1 MKEKLK
7 KIYKKLPIE
16 FSFTS
21 YKIIFIFLFPVFGVI
36 YHRIRDKNA
45 NDNNEY
51 FYIQLYFISYLFS
64 LIPLI
69 IYLIKYHNQKE
80 KSNENLDAPQNNEES
95 NLNQNVIQQEKEKQ
109 QKHHILIGLLIIIF
123 LCIDAVIFRH
133 FDFEGTTDKKT
144 IGLVYKI
151 PILLALSIFILKYKF
166 YKHHYITIAINIM
179 TLITKYSLSII
190 QSNAGEYIKM
200 HIWKYFLF
208 ALSHSFLLVAG
219 KYIMDKYIINPYILM
234 ALIGTI
240 VTFIFISI
248 ATIKYFITSESEIFS
263 GFTNYIVSFPT
274 CLLFM
279 ADIISQF
286 IYNLGAWITVYYFS
300 PLHTIISENTIEIF
314 YNIYDFESNKAYW
327 EERGYEWN
335 TWIIPSVLVIN
346 LIFSLIF
353 NEIIILKCCKLDYY
367 TRKRIEERERSDF
380 TDFLNSIDKEFDD
393 TMTSNNGEDRSSIGI
408 IKE

>member
-1 MKEKLK
+1 
-7 KIYKKLPIE
+7 
-16 FSFTS
+16 
-21 YKIIFIFLFPVFGVI
+21 
-36 YHRIRDKNA
+36 
-45 NDNNEY
+45 
-51 FYIQLYFISYLFS
+51 
-64 LIPLI
+64 
-69 IYLIKYHNQKE
+69 
-80 KSNENLDAPQNNEES
+80 
-95 NLNQNVIQQEKEKQ
+95 
-109 QKHHILIGLLIIIF
+109 
-123 LCIDAVIFRH
+123 
-133 FDFEGTTDKKT
+133 
-144 IGLVYKI
+144 
-151 PILLALSIFILKYKF
+151 
-166 YKHHYITIAINIM
+166 
-179 TLITKYSLSII
+179 
-190 QSNAGEYIKM
+190 
-200 HIWKYFLF
+200 
-208 ALSHSFLLVAG
+208 
-219 KYIMDKYIINPYILM
+219 M

-263 GFTNYIVSFPT
+263 GFINYIVSFPT

-327 EERGYEWN
+327 DERGYEWN

-367 TRKRIEERERSDF
+367 TRKRIEERERSDS

>member
-123 LCIDAVIFRH
+123 LCSDAVMFRH

-240 VTFIFISI
+240 VTFIFI
-248 ATIKYFITSESEIFS
+248 FHNF
-263 GFTNYIVSFPT
+263 
-274 CLLFM
+274 
-279 ADIISQF
+279 
-286 IYNLGAWITVYYFS
+286 
-300 PLHTIISENTIEIF
+300 
-314 YNIYDFESNKAYW
+314 
-327 EERGYEWN
+327 
-335 TWIIPSVLVIN
+335 
-346 LIFSLIF
+346 
-353 NEIIILKCCKLDYY
+353 
-367 TRKRIEERERSDF
+367 RK
-380 TDFLNSIDKEFDD
+380 
-393 TMTSNNGEDRSSIGI
+393 
-408 IKE
+408 